1 MKYVLDTN
9 ALIYFFK
16 GIGNVA
22 DHLLSTPPDDIGI
35 PAIVVFELAV
45 GIRKSNF
52 PKKRAAQLK
61 EFLDIV
67 RVIPFGLEEAQAAA
81 RIRVELEKKG
91 LPIGPYDVLI
101 AASALAADA
110 TLITR
115 NIKEFKRIDLLRIQD
130 WFS

>member
-9 ALIYFFK
+9 TLIYFFK

-22 DHLLSTPPDDIGI
+22 DHLLSTPPNDIGI

-45 GIRKSNF
+45 GIRKSSF
-52 PKKRAAQLK
+52 PQKRKAQLK

-81 RIRVELEKKG
+81 RIRADLEKKS
-91 LPIGPYDVLI
+91 LPIGPYDFLI
-101 AASALAADA
+101 AATALVADA
-110 TLITR
+110 TLITH
-115 NIKEFKRIDLLRIQD
+115 NIKEFQRIDPLRIQD

>member
-9 ALIYFFK
+9 TLIYFFK

-45 GIRKSNF
+45 GIRKSSF
-52 PKKRAAQLK
+52 PQKRTAQLK

-81 RIRVELEKKG
+81 RIRADLEKKG

-101 AASALAADA
+101 AATALAADA
-110 TLITR
+110 TLITH
-115 NIKEFKRIDLLRIQD
+115 NIKEFQRIDSLRIQD

>member
-9 ALIYFFK
+9 TLIYFFK

-35 PAIVVFELAV
+35 PAIVVFELAA

-52 PKKRAAQLK
+52 PQKRTAQLK

-67 RVIPFGLEEAQAAA
+67 RVIPFSLEEAQAAA

-91 LPIGPYDVLI
+91 LSIGPYDVLI
-101 AASALAADA
+101 AATALAADA

-115 NIKEFKRIDLLRIQD
+115 NIKEFQRIDPLRIQD